1 MVLNVRVMMTTP
13 TIELRKMLCLIAF
26 EKLSD
31 AKIVFYPHRYKQF
44 GAKRRYFGAND
55 CARRCRPARR
65 TSQTQA
71 CLSFVRTFLIED
83 GRLLF
88 LTTTMR
94 RGKMRRGKKRNI
106 YENQL
111 SSIYAF

>member
-1 MVLNVRVMMTTP
+1 LEKYCV
-13 TIELRKMLCLIAF
+13 IGKILCLIALENLIAF

-71 CLSFVRTFLIED
+71 CLSFVRTFLIEEMGD
-83 GRLLF
+83 YF
-88 LTTTMR
+88 
-94 RGKMRRGKKRNI
+94 
-106 YENQL
+106 
-111 SSIYAF
+111 F